1 MILETLSDD
10 DCWRL
15 LATRQVGRLAVSIA
29 NQPDIF
35 PVNYRVEDETLVV
48 RTAPGL
54 KLAGATLGAGVA
66 FEVDGLDEM
75 RHTGWSVVVHGLAE
89 EIEALEEWMAADR
102 LLIEPWAEGERDRLV
117 RITPSK
123 VSGRRIGPNLLRDPA
138 IPDHAE

>member
-35 PVNYRVEDETLVV
+35 PLNYRVEDETLVV